1 MRTSVD
7 GCLSSVYV
15 WYEMISMVTK
25 REEDNQSQLRP
36 RPLLGKYTKIIGSL
50 WLQWLVGGRRRM
62 RILEPQIGHD
72 GDAQADKQRGNPK
85 CIAAPAGSKRNE
97 VQNIVRGYLCVGLGT
112 HGIG

>member
-1 MRTSVD
+1 
-7 GCLSSVYV
+7 
-15 WYEMISMVTK
+15 
-25 REEDNQSQLRP
+25 
-36 RPLLGKYTKIIGSL
+36 
-50 WLQWLVGGRRRM
+50 M

-72 GDAQADKQRGNPK
+72 GDAEADKQRGNPK